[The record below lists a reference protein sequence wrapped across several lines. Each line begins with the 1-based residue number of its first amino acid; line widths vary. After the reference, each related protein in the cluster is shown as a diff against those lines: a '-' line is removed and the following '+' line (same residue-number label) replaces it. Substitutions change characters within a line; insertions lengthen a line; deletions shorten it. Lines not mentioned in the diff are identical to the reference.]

1 MMKGIKNKMK
11 VHKRLPIQLSVINQ
25 RFLTLYDWIEA
36 VQEEVCPEEDG
47 LIIDVVIGSLKSG
60 RVKLL
65 NSKPEP
71 SQANA

>member
-1 MMKGIKNKMK
+1 MK
-11 VHKRLPIQLSVINQ
+11 VHKRLPIQLGVINQ
-25 RFLTLYDWIEA
+25 RFLTLYDWIKA
-36 VQEEVCPEEDG
+36 VQEEVCLEEDG

-65 NSKPEP
+65 NSKPKP